1 MRRLRYGVAMSLDG
15 FIAGPD
21 GEADWIVMDPEIDFD
36 AMARR
41 YDTLLMGRRTFDAM
55 GGGRGGGGGGPFGGM
70 TIVVASR
77 TLQPG
82 DRPGVTIAGAPIR
95 ESVAAL
101 KQQPGKDIWLF
112 GGGQLCRDL
121 LELRLVDSIEVA
133 VIPVVLGDGVPLV
146 APPAARAT
154 LALTEHRVSPT
165 TGTVALTYDVVPRTT
180 AGRARRGSARRS
192 DRPPPHSR

>member
-15 FIAGPD
+15 FIAGPR
-21 GEADWIVMDPEIDFD
+21 GEADWIVMDPEIDFN
-36 AMARR
+36 AIASQ

-55 GGGRGGGGGGPFGGM
+55 GGAGGGGGGGPFGGM

-82 DRPGVTIAGAPIR
+82 DRPGATIVGAPIE

-101 KQQPGKDIWLF
+101 KRQPGKDIWLF
-112 GGGQLCRDL
+112 GGGELCRSL
-121 LELRLVDSIEVA
+121 LELRLVDTVEVA
-133 VIPVVLGDGVPLV
+133 VIPVVLGDGVPVV

-154 LALTEHRVSPT
+154 LALTEHRVYPT
-165 TGTVALTYDVVPRTT
+165 TGTVALTYDVIPTGG
-180 AGRARRGSARRS
+180 AASALAR
-192 DRPPPHSR
+192 SRIDES